1 MGIFK
6 KLSAAK
12 TAVSAPQTYKK
23 NPFTLLDSYTPLSS
37 MQNSLYR
44 ELREAIPIVDAAIY
58 KIIRL
63 TGGFHI
69 DCDNKACEKEL
80 RRFLSEVRV
89 GSGQQGINAFMSAY
103 FEQLLTY
110 GTAVGE
116 MITDSDGNFAAL
128 YNAAI
133 DDVELKRGDD
143 GFSSVVCVRE
153 LAEAKPVAYPQ
164 LVLLSV
170 LNPEAGQLT
179 GNSLLKGLPFV
190 SNILMKIYNTIGI
203 NWERVGNVRFAV
215 TYKPQNDVVDR
226 AYAKDRAQQVAR
238 EWSEAMQPG
247 NQVRDF
253 VAVGDVSIKA
263 IGADNQILDSEVPV
277 RQMLEQI
284 VAKTGLPPFMLSLSW
299 SSTER
304 MSSQQADVL
313 TSELEAYRRLLT
325 PVIEKICRFWMIT
338 NGRND
343 SFSVEWDDITLQD
356 EVELAKAR
364 LYRAQSERIEQEL
377 KSVE

>member
-1 MGIFK
+1 
-6 KLSAAK
+6 
-12 TAVSAPQTYKK
+12 
-23 NPFTLLDSYTPLSS
+23 
-37 MQNSLYR
+37 
-44 ELREAIPIVDAAIY
+44 
-58 KIIRL
+58 
-63 TGGFHI
+63 
-69 DCDNKACEKEL
+69 
-80 RRFLSEVRV
+80 
-89 GSGQQGINAFMSAY
+89 
-103 FEQLLTY
+103 
-110 GTAVGE
+110 
-116 MITDSDGNFAAL
+116 
-128 YNAAI
+128 
-133 DDVELKRGDD
+133 
-143 GFSSVVCVRE
+143 
-153 LAEAKPVAYPQ
+153 
-164 LVLLSV
+164 
-170 LNPEAGQLT
+170 
-179 GNSLLKGLPFV
+179 
-190 SNILMKIYNTIGI
+190 MKIYNTIGI
-203 NWERVGNVRFAV
+203 NWDRVGNVRFAV

-263 IGADNQILDSEVPV
+263 IGADNQILDSEIPV

-325 PVIEKICRFWMIT
+325 PVIEKICRFWMVT
-338 NGRND
+338 NGKSE